1 MSGTAGVVAQEIYE
15 CGPYNCTYFED
26 NVPHPLLLPYYCIT
40 SSLPQ
45 IF

>member
-1 MSGTAGVVAQEIYE
+1 MSGTAGVVAQEIYKFS
-15 CGPYNCTYFED
+15 PYNFAYFED
-26 NVPHPLLLPYYCIT
+26 NVPHTLLLPYYCIT